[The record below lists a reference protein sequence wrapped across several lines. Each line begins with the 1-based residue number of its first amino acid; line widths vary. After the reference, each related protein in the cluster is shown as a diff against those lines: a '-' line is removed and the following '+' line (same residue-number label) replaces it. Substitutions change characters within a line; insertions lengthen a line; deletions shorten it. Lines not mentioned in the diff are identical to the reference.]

1 MLSDAAVYGQAI
13 ITEFL
18 ENIRLELIAYMDAN
32 NRNAS
37 GRSKNSLQ
45 VVNVTGDRGQLIGA
59 DWIEF
64 TFRGRG
70 PGKMPPLSHI
80 IDWCVAKGLPRSMA
94 WIIAKRI
101 SESGTKLYREGRNI
115 ITETITPEKI
125 NALTESISRIYVA
138 QIESDINSILA
149 A

>member
-13 ITEFL
+13 LTEFL

-32 NRNAS
+32 GRNAT
-37 GRSKNSLQ
+37 GKSKESLQ
-45 VVNVTGDRGQLIGA
+45 VVNVTGDSGQLIGA

-70 PGKMPPLSHI
+70 PGKMPPLNQI

-94 WIIAKRI
+94 WIIGKRI
-101 SESGTKLYREGRNI
+101 AESGTKLYREGRNI
-115 ITETITPEKI
+115 LTETITPERI
-125 NALTESISRIYVA
+125 NTLVESISRIYVA
-138 QIESDINSILA
+138 QIESDINLILA

>member
-1 MLSDAAVYGQAI
+1 
-13 ITEFL
+13 
-18 ENIRLELIAYMDAN
+18 MDAN

-45 VVNVTGDRGQLIGA
+45 VVNVTGDSGQLIGA

-70 PGKMPPLSHI
+70 PGKMPPLNQI

-94 WIIAKRI
+94 WIIGKRI

-115 ITETITPEKI
+115 ITETITPERI
-125 NALTESISRIYVA
+125 NALTESISRIYSA
-138 QIESDINSILA
+138 QIESDINLILA